1 MRKILFIL
9 IALSIAFGIWWYFSV
24 YKTGQTIPQ
33 VVSQISFPLVGKIN
47 IGGSGSDGAIVLPGS
62 TNGINGN
69 TNSIKVVQKLEQVV
83 PVPIAGYTVVN
94 QQKILATASANTVSD
109 TVTKPITKT
118 IVTINKKTGKKTTK
132 TVVVQ
137 QPATTPTPI
146 AAPQIQSGATANT
159 DFSTNN
165 YIRYVDRGDGYVYEI
180 ANGGV
185 ATQITNIY
193 IPNIYEALFSD
204 QGKKV
209 FLRFLRDDQKTIA
222 TFGIPIPDPN
232 LDGSRTQLPGFFLAD
247 NIKSLAVS
255 PDQGYLAQLAPNAIG
270 GTALTIS
277 DTGNK
282 GRKEI
287 MSNPFHDWLISWN
300 SQNTVSVQTR
310 AAGAVEG
317 FFYNIL
323 QTDTRLK
330 KVLGGIN
337 GLTASLSPKGTYILY
352 SESTQ
357 GGFITKLYKTVDG
370 STVTLAIQALP
381 EKCAWTSQEALICA
395 TMQNPPTGN
404 YPDTWYA
411 GITHFS
417 DKIIRISPE
426 SNILTVLY
434 DDGIDFDATNLQYDE
449 MHNQLYFVNKND
461 STLWRLN
468 INA

>member
-9 IALSIAFGIWWYFSV
+9 IALGTAFGIWWYFSV

-47 IGGSGSDGAIVLPGS
+47 IGGSGSDGAIVLPGA
-62 TNGINGN
+62 
-69 TNSIKVVQKLEQVV
+69 TNSDGSSTAVKVVQKLEQIV
-83 PVPIAGYTVVN
+83 PVPVAGYTVMN
-94 QQKILATASANTVSD
+94 QQKILTTAAVS
-109 TVTKPITKT
+109 TPSSVTTKPITKT

-137 QPATTPTPI
+137 QPASIANPAPVTPTPQ
-146 AAPQIQSGATANT
+146 PQTTSPATS

-165 YIRYVDRGDGYVYEI
+165 YIRYVDRKSGYVYEI

-209 FLRFLRDDQKTIA
+209 FLRFLRDDQKTVA
-222 TFGIPIPDPN
+222 TFGVPIPDPN
-232 LDGSRTQLPGFFLAD
+232 LDGSRTQLAGFFLAD

-255 PDQGYLAQLAPNAIG
+255 PDQGYLAQLAPNTTG

-277 DTGNK
+277 DTSNK

-287 MSNPFHDWLISWN
+287 MNNPFHDWLISWN

-317 FFYNIL
+317 FFYSIL
-323 QTDTRLK
+323 LTDARLK
-330 KVLGGIN
+330 KILGNIN
-337 GLTASLSPKGTYILY
+337 GLTASLSPSGSYILY

-357 GGFITKLYKTVDG
+357 GSFSTKLYKTSDG
-370 STVTLAIQALP
+370 TITTLAITTLP
-381 EKCAWTSQEALICA
+381 EKCVWTSQDALICA

-417 DKIIRISPE
+417 DKIIRISPGLNML
-426 SNILTVLY
+426 SILY
-434 DDGIDFDATNLQYDE
+434 DGGVDFDATNLQYDE
-449 MHNQLYFVNKND
+449 MHNQLYFINKND

-468 INA
+468 I